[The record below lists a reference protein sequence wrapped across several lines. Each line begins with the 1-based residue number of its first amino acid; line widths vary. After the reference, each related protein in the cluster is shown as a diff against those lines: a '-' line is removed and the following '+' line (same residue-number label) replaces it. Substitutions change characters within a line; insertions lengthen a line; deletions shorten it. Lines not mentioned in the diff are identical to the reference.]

1 MSEWFITDDDCLQCC
16 RRNPDIDPD
25 SYSFVQIISFPGH
38 VDGKPFWRVS
48 EATIDV
54 SDFSDDDIQKA
65 LNFFGYEDLDDFV
78 HQNAPDWNIVY
89 KEDGS
94 IDKINSPSYI
104 IDYQLIAEML
114 FEMDALT
121 EYAGDKFPSW
131 NEAVQR
137 IADITNLDLGGYKEH
152 KKSLDERIREAAQK
166 ADAVPSG
173 NEITAV
179 VSRQLSE

>member
-1 MSEWFITDDDCLQCC
+1 MKTSEWFITDDDCLQCC

-25 SYSFVQIISFPGH
+25 SYDFVQIIGFEGH

-48 EATIDV
+48 EANIDV
-54 SDFSDDDIQKA
+54 KTFSEEDIQSA
-65 LNFFGYEDLDDFV
+65 LNFFGYEDMDDFV
-78 HQNAPDWNIVY
+78 YRNAPDWNVVY

-121 EYAGDKFPSW
+121 EYAGDEFQSW
-131 NEAVQR
+131 NDAVQR
-137 IADITNLDLGGYKEH
+137 ISDITGLDLEGYKEAKKNLDL
-152 KKSLDERIREAAQK
+152 RIREAAAQTK
-166 ADAVPSG
+166 TAPSG
-173 NEITAV
+173 KEKAMEHG
-179 VSRQLSE
+179 R